1 MVAAGLNWI
10 AICYKSIR
18 EDVKWCTANGFIA
31 VGDRKWWSTLSDSP
45 TLPGLM
51 VREGKFVR
59 RSSALTYSRR
69 KVMVTNYW
77 KVSRQG
83 HVLQEQ
89 KLLGREHLSI
99 VCSRQLIKSR
109 PLQRHRTKSPQRTK
123 QPITRYWCALVQH
136 TSWICQR
143 RSSLPDLEAFPTM
156 LPMNKISSGIANVVW
171 SASRNSLQLL

>member
-1 MVAAGLNWI
+1 MSLIPSLYNNSCYGTVMVAAGLNWI

-31 VGDRKWWSTLSDSP
+31 VGHRKRWSTLSDSP
-45 TLPGLM
+45 TLPGLL

-59 RSSALTYSRR
+59 RSSTLTNSWR
-69 KVMVTNYW
+69 KIMVTNYW
-77 KVSRQG
+77 QVLRQG
-83 HVLQEQ
+83 RVLQKQ

-123 QPITRYWCALVQH
+123 QPITGAHLCNTQAEFVSAAPPCLIWKHSQQH
-136 TSWICQR
+136 CQWI
-143 RSSLPDLEAFPTM
+143 
-156 LPMNKISSGIANVVW
+156 K
-171 SASRNSLQLL
+171 